1 MLELWGGIECTV
13 NRVGDQY
20 FDQIVKTGH
29 QGRLDDLNRFADLGI
44 QTLRY
49 PVLWERVVPHDPNE
63 PDWRWS
69 DERLRCLR
77 ELGIRPIVGLCHH
90 GSGPRWTGLLD
101 PRFPEHLADYARR
114 VAERYPWVDAFT
126 PINEPLTTA
135 RFAALYGHWHP
146 HKTDARS
153 MARALVHECRAVQLA
168 MRAIRQ
174 VNPSAQLVQTEDL
187 GRVWST
193 PPLHYQ
199 ADYENQRRW
208 LSLDLLFG
216 RVDTAHPL
224 WKHLLWLGLT
234 HDDLAPFIA
243 EPCPPDIVGVNYYAT
258 SERFLDHRLDRYPA
272 GTHGGN
278 GRDTYADVEAV
289 RVLANGIS
297 GPGSLVKKA
306 AERYGCPVAIT
317 EAHLGAT
324 PDQQVRWLS
333 HVWQQAKDLSLNG
346 TDLRAV
352 TVWALLGSWDWHCLV
367 VYEGGCYEPGV
378 FDIRFPTLQPTP
390 LARLTKALATGKSG
404 TDHPASRVG
413 WWERPERLLYPPVDS
428 QGNDVGGDGIAKL
441 RRPTFA
447 RRRADDQG

>member
-1 MLELWGGIECTV
+1 
-13 NRVGDQY
+13 
-20 FDQIVKTGH
+20 
-29 QGRLDDLNRFADLGI
+29 
-44 QTLRY
+44 
-49 PVLWERVVPHDPNE
+49 
-63 PDWRWS
+63 
-69 DERLRCLR
+69 
-77 ELGIRPIVGLCHH
+77 PIVGLCHH

-146 HKTDARS
+146 HQTDARS

-224 WKHLLWLGLT
+224 WKHLVWLGLT

-243 EPCPPDIVGVNYYAT
+243 EPCPPDIVGVNYYVT
-258 SERFLDHRLDRYPA
+258 SERFLDHRLDRYPVE
-272 GTHGGN
+272 THGGN
-278 GRDTYADVEAV
+278 GRDSYADVEAV
-289 RVLANGIS
+289 RVLANGVA
-297 GPGSLVKKA
+297 GPTSLVKET
-306 AERYGCPVAIT
+306 AERYGRPVAIT
-317 EAHLGAT
+317 ETHLGST
-324 PDQQVRWLS
+324 PEQQVRWLA
-333 HVWQQAKDLSLNG
+333 HVWRQAM
-346 TDLRAV
+346 DLRRSGVDVPAV

-367 VYEGGCYEPGV
+367 VSEIGCYEPGA
-378 FDIRFPTLQPTP
+378 FDVRFPTPQPTP
-390 LARLTKALATGKSG
+390 LARLMKDLAAGSSG
-404 TDHPASRVG
+404 ADRYPRSGG

-428 QGNDVGGDGIAKL
+428 QGNDLGGDHRDVPPALVSKMANG
-441 RRPTFA
+441 
-447 RRRADDQG
+447 